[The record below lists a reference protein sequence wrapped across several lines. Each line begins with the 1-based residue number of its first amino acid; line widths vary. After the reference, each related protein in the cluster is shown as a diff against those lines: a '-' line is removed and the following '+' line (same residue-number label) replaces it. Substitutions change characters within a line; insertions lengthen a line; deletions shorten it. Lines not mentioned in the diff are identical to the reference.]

1 MKKRERHSIKQSRN
15 PVIQASAKYLKS
27 NFANFNQIK
36 ANQSYQLEFNYENER
51 QFLQIFRYQ
60 DGLGLD
66 WFIVAI
72 IPESDFMEHIYEITR
87 QTIFLCILAFILVII
102 ISIFTCNWVTK
113 PILELNNVAKDIAQG
128 NLDQSVKVS
137 QPYELAQLTVSFNKM
152 AYQLKELFDNLEEKV
167 PQRTAE
173 LLIAKE
179 KAEVA
184 NQVKSAFIANMSHE
198 LRSPLNVILGF
209 SQLMIRNKNLPQE
222 QLKNAGIIYHSGEYL
237 LTLINNVLDFAKIEA
252 GKTTLNQKDFH
263 LYQLL
268 DDLEDM
274 LSLRAEN
281 AGLELIFDR
290 ATDLTRYIYGDGV
303 KLRQVLLNLLV
314 NAIKFTKVGR
324 VFLRVNSIFHEQ
336 TENYTL
342 DFNINDTGIGI
353 APTQLSQLF
362 RLLLITEI
370 TETHPDLTQ
379 VLNKLVQAY
388 QFESII
394 NLIEP
399 LINNH

>member
-1 MKKRERHSIKQSRN
+1 
-15 PVIQASAKYLKS
+15 
-27 NFANFNQIK
+27 
-36 ANQSYQLEFNYENER
+36 
-51 QFLQIFRYQ
+51 
-60 DGLGLD
+60 
-66 WFIVAI
+66 
-72 IPESDFMEHIYEITR
+72 
-87 QTIFLCILAFILVII
+87 
-102 ISIFTCNWVTK
+102 
-113 PILELNNVAKDIAQG
+113 
-128 NLDQSVKVS
+128 
-137 QPYELAQLTVSFNKM
+137 
-152 AYQLKELFDNLEEKV
+152 
-167 PQRTAE
+167 
-173 LLIAKE
+173 
-179 KAEVA
+179 
-184 NQVKSAFIANMSHE
+184 
-198 LRSPLNVILGF
+198 
-209 SQLMIRNKNLPQE
+209 
-222 QLKNAGIIYHSGEYL
+222 
-237 LTLINNVLDFAKIEA
+237 
-252 GKTTLNQKDFH
+252 
-263 LYQLL
+263 
-268 DDLEDM
+268 M

>member
-1 MKKRERHSIKQSRN
+1 LKKRERHSIKQSRN

-87 QTIFLCILAFILVII
+87 QTIFLSILAFILVII
-102 ISIFTCNWVTK
+102 IGIFTCNWVTK
-113 PILELNNVAKDIAQG
+113 TILELNNVAKDIAQG

-173 LLIAKE
+173 LLIAKQ

-184 NQVKSAFIANMSHE
+184 NQVKSAFIANMSQE

-268 DDLEDM
+268 DDLED
-274 LSLRAEN
+274 
-281 AGLELIFDR
+281 
-290 ATDLTRYIYGDGV
+290 V
-303 KLRQVLLNLLV
+303 
-314 NAIKFTKVGR
+314 
-324 VFLRVNSIFHEQ
+324 
-336 TENYTL
+336 
-342 DFNINDTGIGI
+342 
-353 APTQLSQLF
+353 
-362 RLLLITEI
+362 
-370 TETHPDLTQ
+370 
-379 VLNKLVQAY
+379 
-388 QFESII
+388 
-394 NLIEP
+394 
-399 LINNH
+399 